1 MNKNEEY
8 SENRGRDTLMF
19 LVSLAGALALLFFIP
34 EWVWI
39 SFPFVFTSLAGAL
52 GRL

>member
-1 MNKNEEY
+1 MKKNEEY
-8 SENRGRDTLMF
+8 AGNRSRDWMLF
-19 LVSLAGALALLFFIP
+19 LVSLAGLVALLIWKP
-34 EWVWI
+34 EWVWV

>member
-1 MNKNEEY
+1 MKKNEEY
-8 SENRGRDTLMF
+8 AENRGRDWMIF
-19 LVSLAGALALLFFIP
+19 LASLVGLVALLFFKP
-34 EWVWI
+34 EWVWV

>member
-1 MNKNEEY
+1 MKKNEEY
-8 SENRGRDTLMF
+8 VENRGRDWMWF
-19 LVSLAGALALLFFIP
+19 LIGVAGTVALLIFLP

-39 SFPFVFTSLAGAL
+39 AFPLVFTSLAGAM

>member
-8 SENRGRDTLMF
+8 TENRSRDMIMF
-19 LVSLAGALALLFFIP
+19 VVSLVGLLALLFFKP
-34 EWVWI
+34 EWIWV
-39 SFPFVFTSLAGAL
+39 SFPFVFTSLAGTL

>member
-1 MNKNEEY
+1 MKKNEEY
-8 SENRGRDTLMF
+8 AENRGRDWIIF
-19 LVSLAGALALLFFIP
+19 LVSLVGLVALLFFKP
-34 EWVWI
+34 EWVWV